1 MTAYSPRADL
11 LWWSPNAVST
21 TLSVAGTY
29 HSAAIDLRDVCD
41 VWLAVSVVG
50 TATGTTPTL
59 TVSLDVQD
67 ASGAYL
73 PSGLALTQITASP
86 ATGAGSA
93 GLHIASTGSMCLPAF
108 GRVTWVLGG
117 TTPVY
122 PGVSISLY
130 GR

>member
-1 MTAYSPRADL
+1 VLYNPRSNL
-11 LWWSPNAVST
+11 LWWSGLT

-29 HSAAIDLRDVCD
+29 HSSDVDLRDVCD
-41 VWLAVSVVG
+41 VWLAVSI
-50 TATGTTPTL
+50 TGTSTGTSPTL
-59 TVSLDVQD
+59 TVSLDAKDIAGQYIPTGF
-67 ASGAYL
+67 S
-73 PSGLALTQITASP
+73 LTQITPAP

-93 GLHIASTGSMCLPAF
+93 GLHMSSTAAMMFPEY

-122 PGVSISLY
+122 PSASISLY